1 MVEKYV
7 CNNEDSLGVAE
18 LVGSIDSIVSR
29 YMEKNFFKVPFN
41 CVGVSVRNGYFN

>member
-18 LVGSIDSIVSR
+18 LVGSIDSTVSR
-29 YMEKNFFKVPFN
+29 YMEKNLSCMPLPF
-41 CVGVSVRNGYFN
+41 